1 MVTLHREPGGGALVA
16 VKGRP
21 QEVLA
26 RCTQWFDG
34 RRVAP
39 LTATTR
45 RQLLRLND
53 DLASRGHRVL
63 ALACRRQRARS
74 LRETGGL
81 TWLGMVGLAD
91 RVRPNVARTIERFRA
106 AGIEPKMLTGD
117 QLGTAQAVARQI
129 GLDGARTV
137 VDAGTLPEQAADLGE
152 RAEKAVGFARSTP
165 AMKLELVRALQERGH
180 VVAMTGDGINDGP
193 AMKKADVGVAMG
205 VTGTDFAHAMSDL
218 VLQGDHP
225 DDLLQAIAEGRT
237 AYLNIKKAVKYLVA
251 TNLSELALTGTCA
264 VLGLPDPLDPLALLW
279 TNLITDVSPA
289 IALGL
294 EPAEPDILQRPPF
307 RRVGGLLERSDWHR
321 VATDGGLMT
330 AASLAAFLYGL
341 SRYGASPQARTIA
354 FMTLTGSQLAYALTA
369 RSGSRI
375 TDPQLRS
382 NRLLTGV
389 TLGSL
394 ALQAGTVL
402 LPPLR
407 GVLRTA
413 RLTPFDWLVVAGA
426 AALPA
431 VVRELSK
438 PPSAHGP
445 AAPGTA
451 ARR

>member
-1 MVTLHREPGGGALVA
+1 
-16 VKGRP
+16 
-21 QEVLA
+21 
-26 RCTQWFDG
+26 
-34 RRVAP
+34 
-39 LTATTR
+39 
-45 RQLLRLND
+45 LRLND

-63 ALACRRQRARS
+63 ALACRRQRVRV
-74 LRETGGL
+74 LGKTEGL

-91 RVRPNVARTIERFRA
+91 RVRPDVARTIERFRS

-129 GLDGARTV
+129 GLDDGRPV
-137 VDAGTLPEQAADLGE
+137 IDAGALPERAADLD
-152 RAEKAVGFARSTP
+152 RHAEAAVGFARTTP
-165 AMKLELVRALQERGH
+165 AMKLELVRALQQRGH

-205 VTGTDFAHAMSDL
+205 ITGTDFAHAMSDL

-237 AYLNIKKAVKYLVA
+237 AYLNVKKAVKYLVA
-251 TNLSELALTGTCA
+251 TNLSELALSGACA
-264 VLGLPDPLDPLALLW
+264 LLGLPDPLDPLALLW

-307 RRVGGLLERSDWHR
+307 RRVGGLLERSDWRR

-330 AASLAAFLYGL
+330 AASFAAFLYGL

-369 RSGSRI
+369 RSDSRI
-375 TDPQLRS
+375 TDPQLRA

-389 TLGSL
+389 ALGSL
-394 ALQAGTVL
+394 SLQAGTVL

-407 GVLRTA
+407 GILRTA
-413 RLTPFDWLVVAGA
+413 PLSPVDWAVVAGT

-431 VVRELSK
+431 LIREMTK
-438 PPSAHGP
+438 PPVTRVQSIAGAP
-445 AAPGTA
+445 AP
-451 ARR
+451 R